1 MRFLGGICGVAVVWS
16 FVECGRV
23 VEAKVIW
30 GCGGR
35 EPKHGGRLCVW
46 KVGKEGGGGRVV

>member
-23 VEAKVIW
+23 VTRLRLFGVVEAGNRSMEEDCVY
-30 GCGGR
+30 
-35 EPKHGGRLCVW
+35 GRLER
-46 KVGKEGGGGRVV
+46 KEEEGG

>member
-1 MRFLGGICGVAVVWS
+1 MWEGGGQD
-16 FVECGRV
+16 
-23 VEAKVIW
+23 KVIW

-46 KVGKEGGGGRVV
+46 KVGMEGGGGGVKVEGMGGEGMVV